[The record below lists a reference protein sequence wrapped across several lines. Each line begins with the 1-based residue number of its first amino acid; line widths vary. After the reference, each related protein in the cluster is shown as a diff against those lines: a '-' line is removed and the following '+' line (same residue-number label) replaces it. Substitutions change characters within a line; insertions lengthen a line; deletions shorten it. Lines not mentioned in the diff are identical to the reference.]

1 MSTSKNPARLVLKNR
16 FMPNPPNSKRVLR
29 PSKWGNPHKCETQTP
44 EARDKAA
51 QAYEQDFMAGRI
63 KWKGKTLTP
72 KDALRE
78 LGGFN
83 LVCSCPD
90 DGHGCHGAFL
100 LEIANKEGR

>member
-1 MSTSKNPARLVLKNR
+1 MKIARLVMKNR
-16 FMPNPPNSKRVLR
+16 FMPNPPNSMRVTR
-29 PSKWGNPHKCETQTP
+29 SSKWGNPHKCEPKDP

-51 QAYEQDFMAGRI
+51 QAYAENFMAGLI
-63 KWKGKTLTP
+63 KWDGKPLTA

-100 LEIANKEGR
+100 LEIANKEAR